1 MGRTITLI
9 ASIILIVI
17 VGVATSTLLH
27 TGKPH
32 QITVTDPVSS
42 AIAALQP
49 LNGCSQAS
57 SKMQPAS
64 DGFPEVRVLQMNC
77 NTRTAATL
85 DAQISAQIRTHGYDV
100 QASNA
105 PQWGCYEKNDG
116 STLCSDELNANKN
129 GIRARY
135 VITIADA
142 AGEANPTLGTRDYLS
157 PIAVTGYRLQLS
169 R

>member
-1 MGRTITLI
+1 MGRTITLS
-9 ASIILIVI
+9 ALIILIVI
-17 VGVATSTLLH
+17 VGVATSTLVR
-27 TGKPH
+27 TSKPK

-42 AIAALQP
+42 AITALRP

-57 SKMQPAS
+57 SETQPAS
-64 DGFPEVRVLQMNC
+64 DGFPTARVVQMNC
-77 NTRTAATL
+77 SSRTAATL
-85 DAQISAQIRTHGYDV
+85 DAQISAQIHTQGYDM

-105 PQWGCYEKNDG
+105 PQWGCYEKTDG
-116 STLCSDELNANKN
+116 STFCSDELNANKD

-142 AGEANPTLGTRDYLS
+142 AGAANPTLETRDYLS
-157 PIAVTGYRLQLS
+157 PMAVTGYRLQLS